1 MNAADHPVW
10 FVGDLDDPWVA
21 SLADALPVNARRIAC
36 AGELPDDWAGDDPG
50 AATAAAG
57 PRVVVVHRAWL
68 SPYDAE
74 RLVRLRTRSAAE
86 GEAPR
91 VILCVGPNVRHADLE
106 RWSARGM
113 IDAIVPE
120 ATARDT
126 IGRHLVTGELD
137 DVHWRPAL
145 PRPRVSVVSANS
157 ELRRTLAEA
166 CEALGYRTEPA
177 SDWSEA
183 AATGPAI
190 WDVPV
195 LELDWPRALARRARL
210 GAVVVLCPFA
220 SRALV
225 SQARAQGAT
234 ACLDLPYDL
243 GDLGHVLARVTAPL
257 GEPAHVVPP
266 RPVSARRR
274 APATARKNHDPDQ
287 PPVAGP
293 GPGA

>member
-1 MNAADHPVW
+1 MSAADHPVW

-21 SLADALPVNARRIAC
+21 SLADALPAGARRIDC
-36 AGELPDDWAGDDPG
+36 AGDLPDDWTGDDPG
-50 AATAAAG
+50 AATAAAM
-57 PRVVVVHRAWL
+57 PQVVVVHRAWL
-68 SPYDAE
+68 SPHDAE
-74 RLVRLRTRSAAE
+74 RLARLRTRSA
-86 GEAPR
+86 GEAGPPR
-91 VILCVGPNVRHADLE
+91 VILCVGPNVRHAELE

-126 IGRHLVTGELD
+126 IARHLVAGELD
-137 DVHWRPAL
+137 HVHWRPAL
-145 PRPRVSVVSANS
+145 PRPRVSIVSANS
-157 ELRRTLAEA
+157 ELRRTLTEA
-166 CEALGYRTEPA
+166 CEALGYRSDAA
-177 SDWSEA
+177 SDWSGA

-195 LELDWPRALARRARL
+195 LEPDWPRDLARRARL

-220 SRALV
+220 SRALA

-234 ACLDLPYDL
+234 ACLELPYDL
-243 GDLGHVLARVTAPL
+243 VDLGHVLARVTAPL

-274 APATARKNHDPDQ
+274 APATARKNQDADR